1 MMTLGSLSKS
11 EAARYMGVKGEP
23 DEAVRALLD
32 KYEPIVRGKLRP
44 AYVYREAAVSFEDG
58 GVRISGVNALLTGGD
73 IRRHLAGCSRAV
85 LLAAT
90 VSAEADKLIR
100 QTAVTDMAAALAV
113 DCLCSAAV
121 EQVCDRA
128 EEEIFSEVDAPFR
141 TWRFSPGYGDLPIA
155 LQRDFLLALNAQRR
169 IGLTVTES
177 SLLVPSKSVTAI
189 IGISEQPPT
198 SQTERGCASCNMRGR
213 CAFSSDGGCSRK
225 R

>member
-1 MMTLGSLSKS
+1 MMTLEPLLKA

-23 DEAVRALLD
+23 DEAVLALLD
-32 KYEPIVRGKLRP
+32 KYEPIVRAKLRP
-44 AYVYREAAVSFEDG
+44 AYVYRETAVSFTAE
-58 GVRISGVNALLTGGD
+58 GVHIAGMNAVLTGED
-73 IRRHLAGCSRAV
+73 IRRHLAGCGRAV

-121 EQVCDRA
+121 EQVCERA
-128 EEEIFSEVDAPFR
+128 EEEIFSEVEAPYR

-189 IGISEQPPT
+189 IGISEAP
-198 SQTERGCASCNMRGR
+198 SESELKRGCESCNMRGR
-213 CAFSSDGGCSRK
+213 CAFSESGGCGRK
-225 R
+225 N